1 MRADSTSVWPRLV
14 TELCEGRRGSS
25 TQEGRLGLT
34 WGESRGQ
41 QGSGEPKEEASTG
54 PGSNLDWAVLWI
66 CCPSFQDSCWLK
78 MRQNRETSEP

>member
-41 QGSGEPKEEASTG
+41 QGSGEPKEVASAG
-54 PGSNLDWAVLWI
+54 PGSNLD
-66 CCPSFQDSCWLK
+66 CPSFQDSCWLK
-78 MRQNRETSEP
+78 TRQNRETSEP